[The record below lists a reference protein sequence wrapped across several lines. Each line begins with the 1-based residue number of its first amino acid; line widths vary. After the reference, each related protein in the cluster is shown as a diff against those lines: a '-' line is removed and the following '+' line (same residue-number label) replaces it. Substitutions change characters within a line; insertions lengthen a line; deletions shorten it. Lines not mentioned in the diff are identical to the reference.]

1 MRFTR
6 TACLSALTVAAALST
21 VAPALA
27 APGDGPRCVWSG
39 PAARRVSGRSGST
52 GSPLPR
58 SCSSDPRTGRITWI
72 PGEPEFHGWECQ
84 PILLRPVQP

>member
-27 APGDGPRCVWSG
+27 APGDGPVRLERPSCPPGERAVWVDRLAT
-39 PAARRVSGRSGST
+39 P
-52 GSPLPR
+52 PQLFI
-58 SCSSDPRTGRITWI
+58 DPRTGRITWI